1 MTDDDMRQ
9 TLAPLAADQWGD
21 AEYAAFGVLLGIPG
35 ERVPRAGSGHAL
47 DPLKFDII
55 GLLARH
61 PEMARAFLTFN
72 GFLLRHG
79 ELSPRLRELAI
90 LRVAQTRRSAF
101 FWGEHTRV
109 ALNSGVSEDDIARL
123 AEGNEGFS
131 GVDSLVLSATDELL
145 AVGRVDDGTWERLVG
160 ALHTHAAMELIFVVG
175 TYVMLAMAFH
185 TWGLAPPAGSAEL
198 PEPPSRQDFS
208 ED

>member
-1 MTDDDMRQ
+1 MTDEDGDLRQ
-9 TLAPLAADQWGD
+9 TLTPLTADQWGD

-35 ERVPRAGSGHAL
+35 DRVPRAGSGHAM

-72 GFLLRHG
+72 GFLLRRG

-90 LRVAQTRRSAF
+90 LRVANARHSAF
-101 FWGEHTRV
+101 FWGEHTRL
-109 ALNSGVSEDDIARL
+109 AIDSGVPEEDIARL

-131 GVDSLVLSATDELL
+131 GADLLVLEATDELL
-145 AVGRVDDGTWERLVG
+145 ADGRVDGGTWERLVA
-160 ALHTHAAMELIFVVG
+160 ALDTHAAMELIFVVG
-175 TYVMLAMAFH
+175 TYTMLAMAFQ
-185 TWGLAPPAGSAEL
+185 TWGLAPPPGSAPL
-198 PEPPSRQDFS
+198 PGPAPR
-208 ED
+208 